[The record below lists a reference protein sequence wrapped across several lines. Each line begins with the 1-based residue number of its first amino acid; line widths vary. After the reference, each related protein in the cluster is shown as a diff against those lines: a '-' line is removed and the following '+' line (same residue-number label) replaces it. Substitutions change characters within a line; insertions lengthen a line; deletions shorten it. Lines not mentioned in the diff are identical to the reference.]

1 MSSSNIRLL
10 DKDGN
15 PMPRAMF
22 GGGGFEGARVNRD
35 LMSWTPALRS
45 ADAELLP
52 DLDMLQSRV
61 HDLSRNYALVSGGM
75 QAQLD
80 NVIGAG
86 LKLAAKPDYRAL
98 GIDAEVAADWARK
111 TEAQYR
117 QWSED
122 IDCYCDAARQQPI
135 AGLLSI
141 AYRSFMTTGEIV
153 GTAEWL
159 DKRHPSKY
167 RTAIQLINPARLSN
181 PYGASDTDS
190 LRAGIERTAYGEAIA
205 YHFRN
210 ALQSDSRFGSDTYTW
225 KRVEKDTPWGRT
237 KVFHIFDPDLAGQTR
252 GKASIVSGIAK
263 AKVLE
268 RFQKTALEAAIVNSM
283 YAAVIE
289 SDFDYAQA
297 AEALEGNGQ
306 ATELANSAL
315 GAQAAFHSATG
326 GVRLDGVKIPHLYPG
341 ESLKFTSSNHPGP
354 NFGEFEK
361 ATLRHLASALGISY
375 EQLARD
381 YSDTNYSGA
390 RAGMIEAW
398 KFFTQRRFKIA
409 GRLMTIWYALW
420 LEEAID
426 RGDVVL
432 PPGSPDFYTAKTAW
446 TRCTWIGPGK
456 GSIDPLKESK
466 SDQIEL
472 EMGTLTLEMACAE
485 RGYDWEEVLEQRA
498 REQATMT
505 RLGVVLTKPVPDPS
519 SDTLATSTTN

>member
-1 MSSSNIRLL
+1 MSTIRLL
-10 DKDGN
+10 DKDGK
-15 PMPRAMF
+15 PLPQAMF
-22 GGGGFEGARVNRD
+22 GGGGYEGARASRE
-35 LMSWTPALRS
+35 LLTWTPALRS

-52 DLDMLQSRV
+52 DLNMLQARV

-86 LKLAAKPDYRAL
+86 LKLAAKPDYRVL
-98 GIDAEVAADWARK
+98 GIDADTAADWARK
-111 TEAQYR
+111 TEAQFR

-122 IDCYCDAARQQPI
+122 IDCYCDASRQQPI
-135 AGLLSI
+135 AGLLGM

-159 DKRHPSKY
+159 DRHPFKY
-167 RTAIQLINPARLSN
+167 RTAIQLINSARLSN
-181 PYGASDTDS
+181 PFGASDTDT
-190 LRAGIERTAYGEAIA
+190 LRGGVEQTAYGEAVA

-210 ALQSDSRFGSDTYTW
+210 ALQSDARFGSDTYTW
-225 KRVEKDTPWGRT
+225 KRVEKDTPWGRA
-237 KVFHIFDPDLAGQTR
+237 KVFHIFDPDLPGQSR

-297 AEALEGNGQ
+297 AEALEGNGK
-306 ATELANSAL
+306 ATELATGVLAS
-315 GAQAAFHSATG
+315 QAEFHSATG

-354 NFGEFEK
+354 NFAEFEK

-432 PPGSPDFYTAKTAW
+432 PAGAPDFYTAKTAW
-446 TRCTWIGPGK
+446 TRCAWIGPGK

-498 REQATMT
+498 REQKAIA
-505 RLGVVLTKPVPDPS
+505 RLGVVLTNVSASAS
-519 SDTLATSTTN
+519 SDALAVSVTQ

>member
-1 MSSSNIRLL
+1 MSDIRIL
-10 DKDGN
+10 DKNGK
-15 PMPRAMF
+15 PLPPVVF
-22 GGGGFEGARVNRD
+22 GGGGGYEGARASRE
-35 LMSWTPALRS
+35 LMTWTPALRS

-52 DLDMLQSRV
+52 DLNSLQARV

-80 NVIGAG
+80 NVIGSG
-86 LKLAAKPDYRAL
+86 LKLVAKPDYRAL
-98 GIDAEVAADWARK
+98 GISADDAAAWARE
-111 TEAQYR
+111 TEAKYR
-117 QWSED
+117 QWADD
-122 IDCYCDAARQQPI
+122 IDCYCDASRQQPI
-135 AGLLSI
+135 AGLLGM

-159 DKRHPSKY
+159 DRHPFKFK
-167 RTAIQLINPARLSN
+167 TAIQLIDSARLSN
-181 PYGASDTDS
+181 PYGQNDTDA
-190 LRAGIERTAYGEAIA
+190 LRAGIERSKFAEPIA

-210 ALQSDSRFGSDTYTW
+210 ALPSDARFGSDTYTW
-225 KRVEKDTPWGRT
+225 QRVEKETPWGRT
-237 KVFHIFDPDLAGQTR
+237 KVFHIFDPDLPGQTR
-252 GKASIVSGIAK
+252 GKASIVAGIAK

-297 AEALEGNGQ
+297 AEALEGTGQ
-306 ATELANSAL
+306 ATDLATSAL
-315 GAQAAFHSATG
+315 ESQAAFHAQTG
-326 GVRLDGVKIPHLYPG
+326 GVRMDGVKIPHLYPG

-354 NFGEFEK
+354 NFSEFEK
-361 ATLRHLASALGISY
+361 ATLRHLASALNISY

-409 GRLMTIWYALW
+409 GRLSTIWYALW

-426 RGDVVL
+426 SGTVIL
-432 PPGSPDFYTAKTAW
+432 PAGAPDFYAAKTAW
-446 TRCTWIGPGK
+446 TRCSWIGPGK

-485 RGYDWEEVLEQRA
+485 RGYDWEDVLEQRA
-498 REQATMT
+498 REQRTLT
-505 RLGVVLTKPVPDPS
+505 RLGVVLNPAS
-519 SDTLATSTTN
+519 ANAGSDVLATSITN